1 MIKIEQLLE
10 SNFSENSPDKYVR
23 TQEVKKVY
31 RKQGEEYAL
40 VEMPYIE
47 DWTLER
53 KRKVAK
59 AISSKV

>member
-1 MIKIEQLLE
+1 M
-10 SNFSENSPDKYVR
+10 R
-23 TQEVKKVY
+23 TQGVKKVY

-40 VEMPYIE
+40 VEMQYIE